1 MERFT
6 HLKKKKKGIEKKTLY
21 TLSCAFHKQIIILI
35 QGFFFFFLS
44 SQRKIFLPLFKSYH
58 YNLIKNANCLNQL
71 HESFSGH
78 PTVSL
83 YIFSDLAMIHMSE
96 IKE

>member
-35 QGFFFFFLS
+35 QGFFFFFFFFFS
-44 SQRKIFLPLFKSYH
+44 EQSTQDIPT
-58 YNLIKNANCLNQL
+58 
-71 HESFSGH
+71 SF
-78 PTVSL
+78 
-83 YIFSDLAMIHMSE
+83 
-96 IKE
+96 

>member
-1 MERFT
+1 MIYSF
-6 HLKKKKKGIEKKTLY
+6 KKKKLGIEKKNPLY
-21 TLSCAFHKQIIILI
+21 IKLCFSQTNNNTDPRI
-35 QGFFFFFLS
+35 FFFFFLS